1 MKQKRGPKWLFCGFS
16 VVFGMFAVMAL
27 FIMASGERVLE
38 THKVQAAVG
47 FATACAILSGSFLVA
62 YAVLEVAAAVRGNG
76 KSGEDE
82 KKD

>member
-1 MKQKRGPKWLFCGFS
+1 MKQTRGPKWLFCGFS

-47 FATACAILSGSFLVA
+47 FATACAILSGSFLIA
-62 YAVLEVAAAVRGNG
+62 HAVLDVASAIRGNG
-76 KSGEDE
+76 EADKSDE
-82 KKD
+82 KD

>member
-1 MKQKRGPKWLFCGFS
+1 
-16 VVFGMFAVMAL
+16 
-27 FIMASGERVLE
+27 MASGERVLE